1 MSDDTPA
8 ADRIQWFSER
18 FEAIVSNI
26 EQVIQGKREV
36 IELLTMCL
44 VSQGHVLIEDVP
56 GVGKTLLAK
65 SLARSIDCNFN
76 RVQFTPDLLPSD
88 ITGVSI
94 WDRQKSDFVFKP
106 GAIFANIVLGDEIN
120 RASPK
125 TQAALLEAM
134 EERQVTVDGTT
145 RPLQAPFMVGAT
157 QNPLEHEGTYPLP
170 ESQLDRFM
178 MKLVV
183 GYPVRSKELEIL
195 ETHGIRSTFEDL
207 KPVVTGDQVLEM
219 AEVAD
224 HVHVAPSIQGYIVD
238 LVEATRRHGE
248 LMLGASPRAA
258 LHLQRVARVRA
269 AVDGREYVTP
279 DDIKAVAGTVLEH
292 RMAMRPEA
300 QMRGTTI
307 SDVLDSV
314 LHHLRVPGTRTTS

>member
-1 MSDDTPA
+1 MFPEWEKLCWQNRSP
-8 ADRIQWFSER
+8 
-18 FEAIVSNI
+18 
-26 EQVIQGKREV
+26 
-36 IELLTMCL
+36 
-44 VSQGHVLIEDVP
+44 
-56 GVGKTLLAK
+56 
-65 SLARSIDCNFN
+65 RSIDCSFN

-134 EERQVTVDGTT
+134 EEQQVTVDGANPPIAAAVHGRCHRDPPPTPT
-145 RPLQAPFMVGAT
+145 PTLAPI
-157 QNPLEHEGTYPLP
+157 P
-170 ESQLDRFM
+170 LDRFM

-207 KPVVTGDQVLEM
+207 KPVVTGDQILEM
-219 AEVAD
+219 TEVAN

-248 LMLGASPRAA
+248 LMLGASPAPR
-258 LHLQRVARVRA
+258 
-269 AVDGREYVTP
+269 
-279 DDIKAVAGTVLEH
+279 
-292 RMAMRPEA
+292 
-300 QMRGTTI
+300 
-307 SDVLDSV
+307 
-314 LHHLRVPGTRTTS
+314 